1 VNPDILSFAKGV
13 SSGYLPLGG
22 IMVSKAI
29 KEAMDTVKLEDR
41 WMHAYTYSGHPTCC
55 AVGIKNLEIM
65 ERERLWE
72 RAAVMG
78 KRLHEG
84 LHAAFDDH
92 PNLGD
97 IRSGKGLLAAV
108 ELVEDKATK
117 KMFDPDKKVGPRL
130 MQEMTKRGLV
140 TRARMESIFF
150 SPALVITEAQLDR
163 MISIARDAVKA
174 VTGK

>member
-1 VNPDILSFAKGV
+1 
-13 SSGYLPLGG
+13 
-22 IMVSKAI
+22 
-29 KEAMDTVKLEDR
+29 
-41 WMHAYTYSGHPTCC
+41 MHAYTYSGHPTCC

-72 RAAVMG
+72 RAALMG

-140 TRARMESIFF
+140 TRARMENIFF
-150 SPALVITEAQLDR
+150 SPALVITEDQLDR
-163 MISIARDAVKA
+163 MISITRDAVKA